1 MNMLFL
7 IAHNLLFDGLVLSIP
22 HLSFFSSPPFIADI
36 LDVNDVVTKNSQQWM
51 WFSWRKIQDAFK
63 KKRKQQFLTEN
74 HVPFCLSCP
83 RSRLEL
89 LLSRTI
95 SIQMCDYMC
104 RLYLHVEMNE
114 ADNSSTEQ
122 EVPCDVTF
130 P

>member
-1 MNMLFL
+1 MLFL
-7 IAHNLLFDGLVLSIP
+7 IVHHLLFDGLVLLIS
-22 HLSFFSSPPFIADI
+22 HLPLCSSPPFIADI
-36 LDVNDVVTKNSQQWM
+36 LDVNDVVTKNSQQWT
-51 WFSWRKIQDAFK
+51 WFSWRKIQDAAK
-63 KKRKQQFLTEN
+63 KERKQFLMEN

-114 ADNSSTEQ
+114 ADNSST
-122 EVPCDVTF
+122 
-130 P
+130 